1 MLIFELIYST
11 CDVRSGGCCLPAAKC
26 EGGGERELEL
36 PLPPPPPP
44 PLSTTLLLR
53 LSPSLSP
60 AALSFSSFIWGPIQ
74 HFKQHENETKVPM
87 ILRMILSFYHILKE
101 FFKLFKV
108 D

>member
-36 PLPPPPPP
+36 PPPPPP
-44 PLSTTLLLR
+44 SATLLLR

-60 AALSFSSFIWGPIQ
+60 AALSFSSFI
-74 HFKQHENETKVPM
+74 
-87 ILRMILSFYHILKE
+87 
-101 FFKLFKV
+101 
-108 D
+108 

>member
-1 MLIFELIYST
+1 MMLIFELIYST

-36 PLPPPPPP
+36 PAAPP
-44 PLSTTLLLR
+44 SATLLLR